1 MKTTCISNFNSFP
14 TCTSSGLP
22 WCPVA
27 GEVEPSLST
36 RLVPHPKYSLGGG
49 KKPNIHEFHGIS
61 TCPSYKR
68 HVLTLQIWAAAIS
81 PPAQHFPPATAGQKP
96 PQPRLCYH
104 SAPTS
109 LLDERPG
116 FEERGALT
124 DFQMIFECDWKP
136 RILPECCCCTAHP
149 LAGRTGLDAGITPI
163 SQATS
168 PTVRST
174 L

>member
-36 RLVPHPKYSLGGG
+36 RLVPHPKYSLGG
-49 KKPNIHEFHGIS
+49 KKTEHPRISWNFHLPFLHQETCLNSANLGRCYISPSPALS
-61 TCPSYKR
+61 TCNCRAKA
-68 HVLTLQIWAAAIS
+68 T
-81 PPAQHFPPATAGQKP
+81 PAK
-96 PQPRLCYH
+96 
-104 SAPTS
+104 
-109 LLDERPG
+109 
-116 FEERGALT
+116 
-124 DFQMIFECDWKP
+124 DFQMIFDCDWKP
-136 RILPECCCCTAHP
+136 RIFPDCCCCTAAHP
-149 LAGRTGLDAGITPI
+149 LAVRTSLEDAGITPI